1 MRVDRQPL
9 LQTPFSWRTLS
20 AKFLSRCLIGA
31 FIVGVVLFELS
42 SLHQLFRARPFFPK
56 GENASETEAPPECYC
71 RGELF
76 CFPGVDSNGRTKF
89 GRPFPCNDELLA
101 FLEENRLLEAQIQT
115 TPSEYERLDA
125 DEWTPTF
132 FTSISADHFAE
143 GRTLIG
149 RLRKFYPDNPIVM
162 FDLGLNEEKLKEVRG
177 WCNVEIRPF
186 VFDGRPAHLRHLRNF
201 AFKLVLLEALKTHK
215 AFFYFDTSVLIQN
228 DQLNEFLRAVQSGL
242 LQPFSTH
249 TFTYHSTYA
258 ATNPKMYD
266 FLPIPAEALQM
277 EMVQSTAMLVVD
289 SPYTRRVMKWWALC
303 AMTPDCLTPEGSEV
317 DCEVHRFRDRWT
329 TYMKCHRFDQSFW
342 NIYAAAEL
350 FGPQRVAVRLGYST
364 DFDRID
370 RDLAKRVEK
379 ARNQALKPLFKRL
392 IAIKRGNP
400 HDEPLDLPCAKE

>member
-1 MRVDRQPL
+1 MRADRQPL
-9 LQTPFSWRTLS
+9 LQTPFSWRNLS

-42 SLHQLFRARPFFPK
+42 SLHQLFRARPSFLK
-56 GENASETEAPPECYC
+56 GENASELEAPAECYC

-76 CFPGVDSNGRTKF
+76 CFPGVDSNGRTTF

-101 FLEENRLLEAQIQT
+101 FLEENRLLEAQIQA

-143 GRTLIG
+143 GRTLIA
-149 RLRKFYPDNPIVM
+149 RLRKFYPENPIVM
-162 FDLGLNEEKLKEVRG
+162 FDLGLNEE
-177 WCNVEIRPF
+177 N
-186 VFDGRPAHLRHLRNF
+186 
-201 AFKLVLLEALKTHK
+201 EALKTHK

-228 DQLNEFLRAVQSGL
+228 DQLHEFLRAVQSGL

-350 FGPQRVAVRLGYST
+350 FGPQRMAVRLGYST

-379 ARNQALKPLFKRL
+379 ARNLALKPLFKRL

-400 HDEPLDLPCAKE
+400 HDEPLDLPCTKE